1 MKGSEFYFNRKTYK
15 DELTGVSVTRITD
28 NKAHY
33 DRPYFT
39 SPQFTSDSRYTLFVS
54 DLTGTSRVKNPAAP
68 AVGKI
73 GFGELFLL
81 ELQTGKAIQLTEG
94 EAIKMGHGAH
104 AMLAP
109 NGSAA
114 YYYSNEELKSV
125 NLSTLETKTL
135 MTIPH
140 LYNFHSLSLSSDC
153 RYLLFSLVEEVPL
166 ITPQFSDP
174 FDGTAPGARERYFKE
189 PSSLIIRYDL
199 QLQKGEAVFGGH
211 HRITHANLK
220 PDDGNKILF
229 CHDGPW
235 DLVQRMW
242 TVDASTDVVKPLIA
256 QKRNLEQV
264 VHEYFTPSGRIG
276 AQYSYRYRPDIPY
289 FVFADIFVD
298 FDGQNEER
306 YYYPYKRP
314 EHVSVG
320 IDESLGVGDS
330 CMLTDNAPQY
340 KKYLSLIHY
349 NNETHKAEPSLL
361 CCHNSSGRKYAHV
374 HPVFTPDNQHIIYS
388 SDCDGKLNIYMV
400 PADLT
405 YALKTMPC

>member
-1 MKGSEFYFNRKTYK
+1 MKGTEFHFTPQIYH
-15 DELTGVSVTRITD
+15 DEITGVPITRITD
-28 NKAHY
+28 NCGHY

-39 SPQFTSDSRYTLFVS
+39 SPQFTRDSRYTIFVS
-54 DLTGTSRVKNPAAP
+54 DFTGTSRIKNQDAP

-81 ELQTGKAIQLTEG
+81 ELETGLAIQLTHG

-109 NGSAA
+109 DGKHA
-114 YYYSNEELKSV
+114 YFYSNELLKSV
-125 NLSTLETKTL
+125 DLSTLETQEL
-135 MTIPH
+135 MEIPNS
-140 LYNFHSLSLSSDC
+140 YNFHSLSLSDDC
-153 RYLLFSLVEEVPL
+153 RYLLFSVVEEVPL
-166 ITPQFSDP
+166 ITAQFSNP

-189 PSSLIIRYDL
+189 PSSLIIQYDL
-199 QLQKGEAVFGGH
+199 QQNSGKVVYGGH
-211 HRITHANLK
+211 HRITHANLQ
-220 PDDGNKILF
+220 PGDGNKILF

-242 TVDASTDVVKPLIA
+242 TVDAETDVVKPLIE
-256 QKRNLEQV
+256 QKRNLERV
-264 VHEYFTPSGRIG
+264 VHEYFTPSGRVG

-298 FDGQNEER
+298 FDGKNEER
-306 YYYPYKRP
+306 YYYPYRRP

-320 IDESLGVGDS
+320 KDESLGVGDS
-330 CMLTDNAPQY
+330 CMLSPEMSEY

-349 NNETHKAEPSLL
+349 NKDSHTARPSLL
-361 CCHNSSGRKYAHV
+361 CCHNSSGRKFAHV
-374 HPVFTPDNQHIIYS
+374 HPVFTPDNRHIVYS

-400 PADLT
+400 PADSAK
-405 YALKTMPC
+405 ALDAIPE